1 VSFRVRLT
9 LLCAL
14 AVAATVV
21 LATIVSYFAV
31 SNRLHDQVDDAVRA
45 DATRLA
51 TLPGGAPEIALPF
64 FDLPTPNPREYMR
77 VTYADGRTQAPQ
89 NQPTAIPPSR
99 VDVAIARGERSL
111 GFRDAYVNGQH
122 LRVASAPVSGGR
134 SVQFAQDVDD
144 VDGTIADLRTTLL
157 IVGGVSIL
165 VAALLALFI
174 ARASLRPVARLT
186 RAAERVATTQDLAAS
201 IDVRRRD
208 ELGRL
213 ASSVNAML
221 AALNESREQQREL
234 IRDASHELQT
244 PLTSL
249 QTNVEILAGRPG
261 MPDAERRQLLADVSQ
276 QVAELTALMD
286 NLVELARDTDTSTE
300 ETTEIDLDR
309 VVSAA
314 VDRARLRA
322 PDVIFDL
329 DLEPTL
335 VEGRRQQLERA
346 IVNLLD
352 NACKWSPAGE
362 RVEVRLRNGTITI
375 RDHGVG
381 IDPEDLPRIFDRFYR
396 APAARSMPGSGLG
409 LAIVRRVIDAH
420 GGSVTVEPAP
430 DGGTIA
436 RIYLPTAGV
445 DYSPFTPAHD
455 DGPYDSG
462 SSDRAAGSVV
472 ATVPEHE
479 SGPLQG
485 VRATRVADG
494 RGGRRPEGR

>member
-1 VSFRVRLT
+1 MSFRVRLT

-14 AVAATVV
+14 AVALTVV

-31 SNRLHDQVDDAVRA
+31 SNRLHDQVDDSVRA

-51 TLPGGAPEIALPF
+51 TLPDPAIALGF
-64 FDLPTPNPREYMR
+64 FDLPTPNPRDYMR
-77 VTYADGRTQAPQ
+77 VTHADGRSQAPPT
-89 NQPTAIPPSR
+89 QPIAIPPSR
-99 VDVAIARGERSL
+99 LDVAIARGERPL
-111 GFRDAYVNGQH
+111 GFRDAHVDGQH
-122 LRVASAPVSGGR
+122 LRVASAPASGGR

-144 VDGTIADLRTTLL
+144 VDETIADLRTTLL
-157 IVGGVSIL
+157 IVGGASIL
-165 VAALLALFI
+165 VAALLGLLI

-249 QTNVEILAGRPG
+249 QTNVEVLAARPS
-261 MPDAERRQLLADVSQ
+261 MPEPDRRQLLADVSQ

-286 NLVELARDTDTSTE
+286 NLVELARDTDTPTE

-309 VVSAA
+309 LVSSA

-322 PDVIFDL
+322 PDVTIDL
-329 DLEPTL
+329 DLEPTR
-335 VEGRRQQLERA
+335 VAGRRQQLERA
-346 IVNLLD
+346 IVNVLD

-362 RVEVRLRNGTITI
+362 RVEVRLRAGTVTV
-375 RDHGVG
+375 RDHGPG
-381 IDPEDLPRIFDRFYR
+381 IDPEDLPRVFDRFYR

-409 LAIVRRVIDAH
+409 LAIVRRVIDGH
-420 GGSVTVEPAP
+420 GGSVTVEPARG
-430 DGGTIA
+430 GGTIA
-436 RIYLPTAGV
+436 RIHLPTAGV
-445 DYSPFTPAHD
+445 DYTPYAPV
-455 DGPYDSG
+455 DGQVIGSG
-462 SSDRAAGSVV
+462 AG
-472 ATVPEHE
+472 
-479 SGPLQG
+479 
-485 VRATRVADG
+485 
-494 RGGRRPEGR
+494 RPR